1 MLLLSPKFALSLYLT
16 TILLVLDAKGALNY
30 LALIKSSSHVVA
42 LTTDKSQVTM
52 VTSDS
57 LFYYVVLIDLQTLSH
72 SVLIGN
78 STSKITAIT

>member
-1 MLLLSPKFALSLYLT
+1 MLLFSPKFALSLYLT

-72 SVLIGN
+72 SILIGN